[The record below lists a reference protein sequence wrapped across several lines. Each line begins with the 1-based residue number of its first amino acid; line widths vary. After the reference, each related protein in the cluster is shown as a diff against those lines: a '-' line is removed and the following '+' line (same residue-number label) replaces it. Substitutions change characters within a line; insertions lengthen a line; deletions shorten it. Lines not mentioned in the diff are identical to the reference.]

1 MVVGSWDGGWLL
13 GWWVVV
19 GMVGGSWDGGW

>member
-19 GMVGGSWDGGW
+19 GKVGGGWHGGW

>member
-1 MVVGSWDGGWLL
+1 MVVGSWDGGLWL

-19 GMVGGSWDGGW
+19 GMADGGWDGGW